1 MPFGRSTEERHLKYA
16 ASLPGRSLVS
26 GEIFCRLC
34 LFWLSGFGGL
44 FFLFA
49 CFVFFCLVYFF
60 LRALLVIGSPIFRF
74 ELLLYLFSLFN
85 DAVGRPEID
94 GLANAYTSVGIAIIK
109 RGGR

>member
-16 ASLPGRSLVS
+16 ASLPGRCLVS
-26 GEIFCRLC
+26 GEMLCRLC
-34 LFWLSGFGGL
+34 LLWLSGFGGL

-49 CFVFFCLVYFF
+49 CFVFFFLVFLF

-74 ELLLYLFSLFN
+74 ELLLDLFSLF
-85 DAVGRPEID
+85 DDRIGRPEID
-94 GLANAYTSVGIAIIK
+94 RLANPYTSVGIAIIK